1 MVKINNSKVKVGDLV
16 VLKHT
21 RYAYWGEPPIS
32 TMYETRV
39 TKITSSS
46 VYVSEDGRDNAIRFD
61 YRKTKL
67 MYTKESYSNATIE
80 FFPSQD
86 DYKKYQEEFE
96 KEQRDKY
103 LSHIKSSIK
112 ELELTLGCESEYS
125 NESLGTLASKLEK
138 SIEELI

>member
-1 MVKINNSKVKVGDLV
+1 MKIDNSKVKVGDLV

-21 RYAYWGEPPIS
+21 RYAYWGEPPIY

-46 VYVSEDGRDNAIRFD
+46 VYVSDGSKRNTIRFN
-61 YRKTKL
+61 YKKTKL
-67 MYTKESYSNATIE
+67 MSTKEKFYNATIE

-96 KEQRDKY
+96 KEQRDRY
-103 LSHIKSSIK
+103 LSRIKSSIK
-112 ELELTLGCESEYS
+112 ELELTLDCESEYS